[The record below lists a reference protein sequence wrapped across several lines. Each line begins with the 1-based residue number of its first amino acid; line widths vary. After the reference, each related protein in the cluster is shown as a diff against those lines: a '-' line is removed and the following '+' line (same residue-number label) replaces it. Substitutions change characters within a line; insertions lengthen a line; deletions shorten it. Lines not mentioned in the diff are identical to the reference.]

1 MLSVIVLH
9 ISYIIYHTKYRMQG
23 RALPSR
29 AWTYAIKTTIFSL
42 NRIDGNTKVDN
53 IFLKKSPPP
62 SP

>member
-29 AWTYAIKTTIFSL
+29 AWTKAIKNDHFPPLTELTTIQM
-42 NRIDGNTKVDN
+42 
-53 IFLKKSPPP
+53 
-62 SP
+62 